1 MPTIFFTFWEK
12 LKKPWWSILP
22 RHFSQVGHY
31 GPPPWGVMDHPY
43 DFLGVQKLTSI
54 LLFEYQ
60 NVVLVRIFHGLAHFF
75 FKKSPDAMSSLC
87 QVTWFDLYYK
97 KRRSGLE
104 DSWVIFSN
112 ENYCITLEWIS
123 FDIKN
128 IFMIVKFGGP
138 LCPAWKR
145 SLCPIWNFWLDTHF
159 DANDVYIRELKVGW
173 YLA

>member
-1 MPTIFFTFWEK
+1 MVRFAP
-12 LKKPWWSILP
+12 
-22 RHFSQVGHY
+22 HFSQVGHN
-31 GPPPWGVMDHPY
+31 GPPPWGIMDHPY
-43 DFLGVQKLTSI
+43 DFLGVQKLSSI

-145 SLCPIWNFWLDTHF
+145 SLCPIWHFWLDTHF

>member
-12 LKKPWWSILP
+12 LKKPWWSVLP

-43 DFLGVQKLTSI
+43 DFLGVQKLSSI

-60 NVVLVRIFHGLAHFF
+60 NVVLVRIFHSLAHFF
-75 FKKSPDAMSSLC
+75 FKKVQMPWAHLARSH
-87 QVTWFDLYYK
+87 DLIYTKK

-104 DSWVIFSN
+104 DSWVIVSN
-112 ENYCITLEWIS
+112 ENYYITLEWIS

-138 LCPAWKR
+138 LCPACKR
-145 SLCPIWNFWLDTHF
+145 SIMPHLSFLTWHTLTQMTLTFVN
-159 DANDVYIRELKVGW
+159 
-173 YLA
+173 